1 MRPRC
6 AKLCEATDGTF
17 VREEDL
23 YKLPGMVKPQ
33 AAPFARR
40 EEILLWNRWAFFA
53 VIGLL
58 TMEWVLRKYNGLS

>member
-1 MRPRC
+1 
-6 AKLCEATDGTF
+6 
-17 VREEDL
+17 
-23 YKLPGMVKPQ
+23 VKPQ

-40 EEILLWNRWAFFA
+40 EEILLWNRWALFA